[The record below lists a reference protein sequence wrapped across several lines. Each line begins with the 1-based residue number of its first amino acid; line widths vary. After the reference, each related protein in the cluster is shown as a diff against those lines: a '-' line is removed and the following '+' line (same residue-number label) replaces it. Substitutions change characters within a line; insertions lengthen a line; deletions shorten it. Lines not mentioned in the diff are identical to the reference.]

1 MEFTANPAGPAMIV
15 GLAGNLD
22 VAAAQ
27 PVTDFLNGQME
38 AGHVKLVADLSQLT
52 YVSSAGLRVLLA
64 AVKEARRQGGDV
76 RLAAVRSEDV
86 NKVLRM
92 SGFSNIL
99 RVYPDTAAAVASFAE
114 QANPV

>member
-1 MEFTANPAGPAMIV
+1 MEITANSV
-15 GLAGNLD
+15 GAAQVVVLAGNLD
-22 VAAAQ
+22 VAASPQ
-27 PVTDFLNGQME
+27 VTDFLNRQME

-52 YVSSAGLRVLLA
+52 YLSSAGLRVLLG

-99 RVYPDTAAAVASFAE
+99 RVYPDTAAAVASYAE
-114 QANPV
+114 QTNPA